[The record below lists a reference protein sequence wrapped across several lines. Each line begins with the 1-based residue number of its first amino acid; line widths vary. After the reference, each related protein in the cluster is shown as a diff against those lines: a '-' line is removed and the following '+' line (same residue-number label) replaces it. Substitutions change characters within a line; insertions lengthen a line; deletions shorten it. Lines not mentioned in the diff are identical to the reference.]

1 MNEPLALH
9 SHELA
14 YVLSYMK
21 AGPVIGWPPD
31 AFRPEAGKE
40 DAYYGRGRDALLAQG
55 LVRPGK
61 QKGRYRF
68 DDRLVAAAAVLANP
82 QVVVMAQARVGD
94 GARVLTC
101 HATGAGVVEMIHH
114 EDGRY
119 RLMERPS
126 LAAAAGAAAAFVG
139 TDAAAPAAPVRL
151 EANQKVFNRVKELT
165 RGGSAATVRPA
176 LVKLGAT
183 PAQADALVEAIA
195 RPARAG
201 LVSVFYCAANRVS
214 DAEVYSV
221 FTAAQGGSWVVFP
234 PADAAGPVV
243 LEATGLAA
251 LSARILVAITT
262 RLILPF

>member
-1 MNEPLALH
+1 MTEPLALH

-21 AGPVIGWPPD
+21 AGPVIGWPPE
-31 AFRPEAGKE
+31 AFRPEPGHE
-40 DAYYGRGRDALLAQG
+40 DAYYGRGRDALLAQR

-68 DDRLVAAAAVLANP
+68 DDRLVAAAALLSNP
-82 QVVVMAQARVGD
+82 QVVVVAQARAGD

-101 HATGAGVVEMIHH
+101 HAGGTGVVEMTHH
-114 EDGRY
+114 ADGRY

-139 TDAAAPAAPVRL
+139 TDSAPPAAPVRL
-151 EANQKVFNRVKELT
+151 EANQKVFNRIKELA
-165 RGGSAATVRPA
+165 RGGSAASVRPA

-183 PAQADALVEAIA
+183 PAQAESVIEAIA
-195 RPARAG
+195 RPARSG
-201 LVSVFYCAANRVS
+201 LVSVFYCAANRVN

-221 FTAAQGGSWVVFP
+221 FTAASGGSWVMFP

-251 LSARILVAITT
+251 LTARVLVAITT